1 MIQDAAWGVDI
12 GGGEVQCRLCPA
24 NCKLTDGKR
33 GICRSRYNHRG
44 QLVTDNYGELVT
56 LAVDPIEKKPL
67 YHFYPT
73 SKILS
78 TGPNCCNL
86 GCLNCQNWGISQKK
100 SRTTYVSPE
109 DLLAAAVGQD
119 SIGVAFTY
127 TEPTM
132 WYEYIM
138 AVAPLLRAQGLKVV
152 LVTNGYINSEPLA
165 KLLPLVDAA
174 NVDLK
179 SMKPDFYQRVCKGK
193 LQPVLDTIIAF
204 SRSEAHL
211 EVTNLVIPGHNDTDE
226 DISELVEF
234 VAGLDRGIP
243 LHFSAFHPDNK
254 MMTEPTPTET
264 LRRAY
269 GLAGKSLDFVFVG
282 NVQLAGCS
290 DTVCPGCGELLI
302 RRSGYKTEKVGLDG
316 ANCRACRFETQIVC

>member
-1 MIQDAAWGVDI
+1 MMHDADWGEDI
-12 GGGEVQCRLCPA
+12 GGGEVQCLLCPA
-24 NCKLTDGKR
+24 NCKLTEGKR
-33 GICRSRYNHRG
+33 GICRSRYNHQGR
-44 QLVTDNYGELVT
+44 LVTNNYGELVT

-73 SKILS
+73 SRILS

-86 GCLNCQNWGISQKK
+86 GCLNCQNWGISQQE
-100 SRTTYVSPE
+100 SRTTYMSPE
-109 DLLAAAVGQD
+109 DLVAAAVAQD

-138 AVAPLLRAQGLKVV
+138 DVAPLLRAQGLKLV

-165 KLLPLVDAA
+165 ELLPLVDAA

-179 SMKPDFYQRVCKGK
+179 SMKEKFYKRVCKGR
-193 LQPVLDTIIAF
+193 LQPVLDTIRAF

-211 EVTNLVIPGHNDTDE
+211 EITNLVIPGHNDADE
-226 DISELVEF
+226 DVTELVKF
-234 VAGLDRGIP
+234 VAGLDKGIP

-254 MMTEPTPTET
+254 MMTEPTPVKT
-264 LRRAY
+264 LERAY
-269 GLAGKSLDFVFVG
+269 GLAKKRLDFVFVG
-282 NVQLAGCS
+282 NVQLAGHS
-290 DTVCPGCGELLI
+290 NTVCPGCGELLI
-302 RRSGYKTEKVGLDG
+302 RRSWYKTDTIGLDG
-316 ANCRACRFETQIVC
+316 ASCSACGFETQIVC